1 MYRLKPPKTSLIA
14 PLPFSVPEKRLL
26 RNGVPYYI
34 IHGGTEEIVR
44 IELLFLAGSFFQ
56 HKPLVTYSALNLLK
70 AGTARK
76 TSAEISEIIDFYGA
90 YLQIDTQKDIVSV
103 SIFVLNKYLEPLLAL
118 LSEMVQKPS
127 FPQSELDILM
137 RNQKHQHIVN
147 SRKVAYIARLHFA
160 ERIYGSAHPYGY
172 RLRKNDFD
180 NVERND
186 LVLFHKQW
194 IHPANL
200 NIIVSGKVPS
210 NAEKLLDAFF
220 GNAEWESPRQ
230 NPPEPVYPINA
241 NGDRKLLIFKQ
252 EALQSAI
259 RIGKRT
265 INRNHYDYHRLVI
278 ANALLGGYFGSRLMK
293 NIRQEKG
300 FTYGINSALV
310 SLLRDGYFFIG
321 TQVGTDACQEAVD
334 QIFEEISNLQ
344 TKPATASELQS
355 LKNYM
360 SGNFL
365 RSFDGPF
372 ALAERFKELLVF
384 GLDKTHFDLFIN
396 ELKQTTPETIMQT
409 AAQYLC
415 PESMFEVVSG
425 KL

>member
-14 PLPFSVPEKRLL
+14 PLPFSVPEKRELK
-26 RNGVPYYI
+26 NGVPYYI
-34 IHGGTEEIVR
+34 IQGGTEEIVR
-44 IELLFLAGSFFQ
+44 VELLFMAGSYYQ
-56 HKPLVTYSALNLLK
+56 HKPLVTYAALNLLK
-70 AGTARK
+70 LGTARR
-76 TSAEISEIIDFYGA
+76 TSAEISEFIDFYGA

-118 LSEMVQKPS
+118 LSELVQEPL
-127 FPQSELDILM
+127 FPQNELDILL
-137 RNQKHQHIVN
+137 RNQKHQHIIN
-147 SRKVAYIARLHFA
+147 SRKVAYMARLHFA
-160 ERIYGSAHPYGY
+160 EKIFGPDHPYGY
-172 RLRKNDFD
+172 RLREHDFD
-180 NVERND
+180 QVERDD
-186 LVLFHKQW
+186 LLLFHEQW

-200 NIIVSGKVPS
+200 SIIVSGKVP
-210 NAEKLLDAFF
+210 EKTAQLLQRFF
-220 GNAEWESPRQ
+220 GNANWKKPLHRPS
-230 NPPEPVYPINA
+230 EPVYPIIE
-241 NGDRKLLIFKQ
+241 NGERSLLVLKQ
-252 EALQSAI
+252 DALQSAI

-265 INRNHYDYHRLVI
+265 INRNHHDYHRLVI

-310 SLLRDGYFFIG
+310 SLVRDGYFFIG
-321 TQVGTDACQEAVD
+321 TQVGTDVCQAAID
-334 QIFEEISNLQ
+334 QILEEIFKLQ
-344 TKPATASELQS
+344 TKPASASELQS

-384 GLDKTHFDLFIN
+384 SLDKTHFDLFLA
-396 ELKQTTPETIMQT
+396 ELKLTTPESIMQT
-409 AAQYLC
+409 AAQYLS
-415 PESMFEVVSG
+415 PESMVEVVAG